1 MMLRRRMIRMVMKV
15 MLTVLL
21 LLVLS
26 VLTFAA
32 VEVDVG
38 VGEAEPKRP
47 ERL

>member
-1 MMLRRRMIRMVMKV
+1 MRMMLRRTMIRMVMKV
-15 MLTVLL
+15 MLTVLLL

-38 VGEAEPKRP
+38 VGEAEPK
-47 ERL
+47 